1 MKKLIII
8 TTVPMSLATLVKG
21 QAKYLSSYFDVK
33 LVTSFS
39 EKNQEISKDEG
50 VELKSIGMTRQIT
63 IIKDLRAL
71 IELYKY
77 FKNQKPDIVYTFT
90 PKAGLLGM
98 MASFLSRV
106 PVRIHNIVGMPL
118 MEATGKKF
126 ILLKFIERLT
136 YFFSTNLFCN
146 SFGLK
151 KFINENLTKKDVK
164 VIAQG
169 SINGVDTEFFK
180 NTKTL
185 DEKELIRDKFKI
197 DKKDFVITFVGR
209 IVKDKGINELIEAFI
224 NLSKKYNNLKLLL
237 VGDYEEHLNP
247 IKNENKILIDS
258 LESIITVGFQNDIRD
273 FFSITDLFVLPSY
286 REGLPNSLIEAGS
299 FGIPLLATNING
311 CNEII
316 DDGITGILVEK
327 KSAKKLEEAID
338 KLLEDKELYNYIKL
352 KVRDRI
358 IEKYEQKYFWNELK
372 NEIDNILR
380 EHK

>member
-39 EKNQEISKDEG
+39 EKNQEISKAEG
-50 VELKSIGMTRQIT
+50 VELKSIDMTRQIT
-63 IIKDLRAL
+63 IIKDLKAL

-258 LESIITVGFQNDIRD
+258 LDSIITVGFQNDIRD
-273 FFSITDLFVLPSY
+273 FLSITDLFVLPSY

-316 DDGITGILVEK
+316 DDCITGILVEK

-338 KLLEDKELYNYIKL
+338 KLLEDKELYNSIKL

-372 NEIDNILR
+372 NEIKKPI
-380 EHK
+380 

>member
-50 VELKSIGMTRQIT
+50 VELKSIDMTRQIT
-63 IIKDLRAL
+63 IIKDLKAL

-106 PVRIHNIVGMPL
+106 PVRIHNVVGMPL

-185 DEKELIRDKFKI
+185 DEQELIRDKFKI

-258 LESIITVGFQNDIRD
+258 LDSIITVGFQNDIRD
-273 FFSITDLFVLPSY
+273 FLSITDLFVLPSY

-338 KLLEDKELYNYIKL
+338 KLLEDKELYNSIKL

-372 NEIDNILR
+372 NEIKKSI
-380 EHK
+380 

>member
-50 VELKSIGMTRQIT
+50 VELKSIDMTRQIT

-90 PKAGLLGM
+90 PKAGLLGV

-258 LESIITVGFQNDIRD
+258 LDSIITVGFQNDIRD
-273 FFSITDLFVLPSY
+273 FLSITDLFVLPSY

-338 KLLEDKELYNYIKL
+338 KLLEDKELYNSIKL

-372 NEIDNILR
+372 NEIKKSI
-380 EHK
+380 